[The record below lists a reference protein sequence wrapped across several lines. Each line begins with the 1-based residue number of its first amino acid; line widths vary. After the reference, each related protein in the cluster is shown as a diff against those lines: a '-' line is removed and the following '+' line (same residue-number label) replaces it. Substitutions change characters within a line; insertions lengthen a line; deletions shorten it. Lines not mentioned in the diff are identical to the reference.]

1 MAIKLHPVESSE
13 LERLVFEKSEQ
24 EIVIW
29 RHEACDFVL
38 DSSYVSRR
46 HASLLF
52 E

>member
-38 DSSYVSRR
+38 DSRYVSRR